1 MLPERGDHHPPGSC
15 GEVNIIGLVPGSST
29 KVTVSYIIPG
39 TSTTLKEST
48 TIAAYKYG
56 VIIIIRTLLY
66 STPRPVESVIPA
78 VKHNNQPPTV
88 VLPVG
93 SSKVS
98 DKLTN

>member
-48 TIAAYKYG
+48 TIAAYKYV
-56 VIIIIRTLLY
+56 VIIIIIYL
-66 STPRPVESVIPA
+66 
-78 VKHNNQPPTV
+78 
-88 VLPVG
+88 G
-93 SSKVS
+93 
-98 DKLTN
+98 